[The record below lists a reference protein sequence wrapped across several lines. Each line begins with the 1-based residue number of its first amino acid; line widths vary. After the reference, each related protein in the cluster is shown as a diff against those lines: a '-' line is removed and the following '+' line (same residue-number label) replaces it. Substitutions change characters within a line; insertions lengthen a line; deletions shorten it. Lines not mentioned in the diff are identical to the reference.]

1 MIRDADQ
8 TMAAAVAR
16 TLDALDL
23 TDADDAAKHLAKLY
37 AAQIDDCTGAEDP
50 KLGAWAARWLA
61 PLLLACLAELG
72 ATPAARAALAKRGG
86 QQPGGESKLA
96 GLRAVAG
103 KGKPA

>member
-1 MIRDADQ
+1 MLRDADH

-16 TLDALDL
+16 TLDALGL

-37 AAQIDDCTGAEDP
+37 ADQIDQCTGSEDP

-72 ATPAARAALAKRGG
+72 ATPAARSALAKRGG
-86 QQPGGESKLA
+86 TPERGENKLTL
-96 GLRAVAG
+96 LRQASG